1 LARTLARL
9 VEGHD
14 LAEAEMRAAFSAIL
28 GGEATAAQIAGFAI
42 ALRMKGETETEL
54 AAAAEEMRARCV
66 RVLAPAGVVLDTC
79 GTGGDSA
86 GLFNVSTAVAFV
98 VAGAGV
104 TVAKHGNRA
113 ISSRAGSADVLEA
126 LGVPADLSPAEHER
140 QLVEHGLTFLF
151 APAHHPALR
160 HAAAARRELGVR
172 TIFNL
177 LGPLA
182 NPAFATHQL
191 VGLYDPAR
199 LEAYA
204 RVLGRLG
211 TRRALVVHGGGL
223 DEVAPSGPT
232 LVAEL
237 GADGVRMT
245 EVTPADFGVP
255 EHPASALAGG
265 DPADNARLLEALLDG
280 VPGPVRDMT
289 ILNAAAALLA
299 AEVTSDRREAAER
312 AADSLDSGAARAKLV
327 ALRRRPDRTGRSDP
341 PAGLS

>member
-1 LARTLARL
+1 MSGEQPVLVRALARV

-14 LAEAEMRAAFSAIL
+14 LTEAEMREAFSAIL
-28 GGEATAAQIAGFAI
+28 GGEATAAQIAGLAV

-66 RVLAPAGVVLDTC
+66 RVTAPAGVVLDTC

-126 LGVPADLSPAEHER
+126 LGVPADLSPAAHER

-160 HAAAARRELGVR
+160 HAAAARRELGLR
-172 TIFNL
+172 TFFNL

-191 VGLYDPAR
+191 VGLFDPLR
-199 LEAYA
+199 LETYA
-204 RVLGRLG
+204 RVLGKLG

-223 DEVAPSGPT
+223 DELAPSGPT
-232 LVAEL
+232 RVAEL
-237 GADGVRMT
+237 GPDGVRMS
-245 EVTPADFGVP
+245 EVTPADFGLP
-255 EHPASALAGG
+255 EHPASALRGG
-265 DPADNARLLEALLDG
+265 DAADNARLLEALLDG
-280 VPGPVRDMT
+280 APGPVRDMT
-289 ILNAAAALLA
+289 VLNAAAALLA
-299 AEVTSDRREAAER
+299 AEVTTDRRQAAER
-312 AADSLDSGAARAKLV
+312 AAASLDSGAARAKLV
-327 ALRRRPDRTGRSDP
+327 ALRTRP
-341 PAGLS
+341 